1 MLYGTTVF
9 RNAKQM
15 PDNVRDALKAV
26 IVREGNMDDSTADIY
41 LKNLDR
47 TKRYQAETWS

>member
-1 MLYGTTVF
+1 MCIRIFY

-15 PDNVRDALKAV
+15 PDNVRDALKSV
-26 IVREGNMDDSTADIY
+26 IISEGNLDDNAAEDY